1 MVKEK
6 NAAMEENYLKRIL
19 IKTTQEKEQR
29 INAEK
34 RKKYFQD
41 LGRKGG
47 LKKKSNL
54 QLTKIISFR
63 LTELEYEES
72 QKKSQKYNLKLS
84 AYARM
89 VHLQKVLKINE
100 FKIDEILLQYGNN
113 SKRITNLLRHREWNV
128 FENKKE
134 ILTKIETTNDLMYQ
148 YLYSKMNQ
156 NTKNE

>member
-1 MVKEK
+1 MENRNNDFLK
-6 NAAMEENYLKRIL
+6 NIITKS
-19 IKTTQEKEQR
+19 TEQKMQQV
-29 INAEK
+29 IAEK
-34 RKKYFQD
+34 RKKYFQG

-63 LTELEYEES
+63 LTDLEYEES

-89 VHLQKVLKINE
+89 IHLQKELKINE

-148 YLYSKMNQ
+148 YLYSKTNQ